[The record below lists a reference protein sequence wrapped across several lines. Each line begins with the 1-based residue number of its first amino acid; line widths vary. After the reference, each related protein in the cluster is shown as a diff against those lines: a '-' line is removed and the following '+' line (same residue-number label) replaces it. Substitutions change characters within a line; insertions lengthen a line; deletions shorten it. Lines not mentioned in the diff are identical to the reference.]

1 MANSLVIGKFKGLT
15 WHITLHT
22 WCFYT
27 ISLHPWW
34 LIPIKEKCNKKDV
47 VQIEVEDKGAIT
59 CVVSCIANGNLI
71 CFQVVKQIGHCQEA
85 LKQKGLWIIMALP
98 WFCLTIIVQTYIH
111 VKNLSKW
118 IWFVNFN
125 YNNNDWIYH
134 PKDGVVQWLLECPLF
149 ISISGL
155 DERKVP

>member
-1 MANSLVIGKFKGLT
+1 MIL
-15 WHITLHT
+15 
-22 WCFYT
+22 YT
-27 ISLHPWW
+27 ILASLHPWW

-111 VKNLSKW
+111 INNLSK
-118 IWFVNFN
+118 
-125 YNNNDWIYH
+125 
-134 PKDGVVQWLLECPLF
+134 
-149 ISISGL
+149 
-155 DERKVP
+155 